1 MPGRDPSGRFLPRN
15 PPQRSAERQHL
26 DALIERR
33 DQLLAHAARL
43 SDARERVNLRELEAS
58 RAQAAAALRKAE
70 EQAPQQRAQRGVADR
85 PARRDVVAAPS
96 RSPPSC
102 RRSASQ
108 TEHAEL
114 QPDLFQLV
122 VEHDPRG
129 ARFVICRLLLREPG
143 GGIGNG

>member
-1 MPGRDPSGRFLPRN
+1 MFDLQPPRHISTLRKGVIRRSVDDSLTHSGYQYLWGY
-15 PPQRSAERQHL
+15 L
-26 DALIERR
+26 
-33 DQLLAHAARL
+33 
-43 SDARERVNLRELEAS
+43 
-58 RAQAAAALRKAE
+58 AALRKAE

-122 VEHDPRG
+122 VEQDPRG
-129 ARFVICRLLLREPG
+129 SRFVICRLLLREPG